1 MNESIKNIKN
11 MKIQLNNIKI
21 LNIGLE
27 LFYNELKRQGGNV
40 IHVEWR
46 PPIKLEKDI
55 EDILSKVM

>member
-1 MNESIKNIKN
+1 MNEPIKNTKN

>member
-27 LFYNELKRQGGNV
+27 LFYNELKRQGGNA